1 MESSDSGK
9 GASSSES
16 NSDNFLPE
24 ADEIIEASWATAPEH
39 SKTFFTYPCQNCT
52 FFKELKCIYL
62 KTFICKRYNCPQ

>member
-16 NSDNFLPE
+16 SSDNFLPE

-39 SKTFFTYPCQNCT
+39 SKTFFTYPCQNCP
-52 FFKELKCIYL
+52 FF
-62 KTFICKRYNCPQ
+62 

>member
-16 NSDNFLPE
+16 SSDNFLPE

-39 SKTFFTYPCQNCT
+39 SKTFF
-52 FFKELKCIYL
+52 LYL
-62 KTFICKRYNCPQ
+62 SVQGPPSDIDISWEMLLSL